1 VVQDICIFKRVEK
14 KYLLPVEKKEA
25 LLSAIGKRLIP
36 DAHGKSTICSL
47 YLDTPTFL
55 LIRNSIDATTYKEKL
70 RIRSYGVPKE
80 DGQVFFEIKKKY
92 KGVVYKRRISSTLH
106 AVEAYLQSGIPTEDS
121 QIMRELHYA
130 MELYKRPKPTVLIA
144 CEREAYFDVEHPN
157 LRITFDSAVRY
168 RDYGLSSADGL
179 TDTYGST
186 GKQILPDELSLMEI
200 KTDGAMPVWL
210 AEALGNCE
218 IYPGKF
224 SKYGNAYLDIMKKGE
239 QTYAYHL

>member
-1 VVQDICIFKRVEK
+1 MQDICIFKRVEK
-14 KYLLPVEKKEA
+14 KYLLPLEKKEA
-25 LLSAIGKRLIP
+25 LLAAIGERLIP

-92 KGVVYKRRISSTLH
+92 KGVVYKRRISSTLRE
-106 AVEAYLQSGIPTEDS
+106 VENYLQSGIPTEDS

-168 RDYGLSSADGL
+168 RD
-179 TDTYGST
+179 
-186 GKQILPDELSLMEI
+186 
-200 KTDGAMPVWL
+200 
-210 AEALGNCE
+210 
-218 IYPGKF
+218 
-224 SKYGNAYLDIMKKGE
+224 
-239 QTYAYHL
+239 